1 MTQAWYYAKNNERHG
16 PVSLADVRRLLAS
29 GSLQPTDLVWAEHLP
44 GWVAAKD
51 VREIASRDFLSSIP
65 GLREP
70 AARTPPAKAPAQAS
84 RPAASPARSPATRQT
99 PEPAASPGFAPSD
112 FRPRH
117 LLAASGA
124 FLAALGIAFTAI
136 ARSPVS
142 LAFTLGGLTL
152 AALGLS
158 TEIGR
163 LLAQATENIG
173 KASQA
178 AAERRLEAKK
188 FAVEKQRLDLEAKK
202 LAHEQALLDQAARQP
217 TAPATRSAAPATRSA
232 ASDEADAFPAD
243 LDAFP
248 GPGRTIV
255 INHPPIQ
262 RWSPGL
268 AAVLSFFLPGLGQLY
283 KGQILNGI
291 AWFFM
296 VGLGY
301 AALILPGLLLHPF
314 CIIGAASGN
323 PWTEGKTT
331 VVRE

>member
-1 MTQAWYYAKNNERHG
+1 MAINWYYAKNNERHG

-44 GWVAAKD
+44 GWVAAQD
-51 VREIASRDFLSSIP
+51 VREVASRDFLSSIP

-70 AARTPPAKAPAQAS
+70 AVRTPPARAPAPAS
-84 RPAASPARSPATRQT
+84 RPAASTARSPAARHS
-99 PEPAASPGFAPSD
+99 PESAASPGFDPSD
-112 FRPRH
+112 LRPRH
-117 LLAASGA
+117 LLAACGA

-178 AAERRLEAKK
+178 AAERRHEAKK
-188 FAVEKQRLDLEAKK
+188 LAVEKQRLDLEAKK
-202 LAHEQALLDQAARQP
+202 LAHEQTLLDQAARQP
-217 TAPATRSAAPATRSA
+217 TASAPQSV
-232 ASDEADAFPAD
+232 ASDEAATFPASRDAFS
-243 LDAFP
+243 

-291 AWFFM
+291 VWFFV

-301 AALILPGLLLHPF
+301 VALILPGLLLHFF
-314 CIIGAASGN
+314 CVIGAASGN